1 MKKTA
6 AAILSLLL
14 MTGAVAGMADG
25 AYTPGTYRQS
35 AKGMGGDVVVDVTF
49 DADAMTAIDVVSQN
63 ETAGLG
69 DVALTSVAQA
79 MLDAQSADV
88 DGVAGATVSSTALKQ
103 AVSQA
108 IAEASG
114 KEQAAAHFVP
124 GAYTTTAQGNNGA
137 VTVETTFSEDKIEKI
152 EVVNHYES
160 QGVCEK
166 ALFTELPQAILD
178 EQSLA
183 VDTIAGATVAS
194 NALISAVRQ
203 AAEQAGCDVSALM
216 NAPEKKAPETTE
228 YTADVIIVGAG
239 GAGLSA
245 AVAATDEGASVILI
259 EKEGYVGGNT
269 LVSGGIFNCP
279 DEDMQKEVEMTA
291 GVKALVESALAETPV
306 SEEHAQLIAKVKEQY
321 DAHNAA
327 GKTYLF
333 DSVEWFTL
341 QTWNAGDKVADLK
354 LVYTMCEN
362 AYDTMTWLHDLGWTY
377 KSDIRQGAGSLYQ
390 RTHSSVDHAGVGFIN
405 ALSTGLEGRDAQI
418 VYSTTAKELVMQ
430 DGKCVGVVAE
440 DRDGNTITFH
450 ANKNVILATGGFA
463 RNKEMLAEYNT
474 SGKWPDLT
482 KITGTNMP
490 GITGDGIRMAQSVGA
505 ALRDMDQIQL
515 LQTTQP
521 GTGNCV
527 YAYVAP
533 KEAAG
538 YLFFNKEG
546 HRFIGEDG
554 RRDDISLA
562 ALAQTDALFYMLES
576 SDVITDPDNQYDLLG
591 VPMSECI
598 NAGAIIVGD
607 TLEALCEKVG
617 WDYETVKAQI
627 DEYNANV
634 DANAL
639 KDEYG
644 RALFTIKQ
652 ENGPWYA
659 IPRTPSVHHTMGG
672 VVINAD
678 TQVLDENGNA
688 IPGLLAAGE
697 VTGGIHGAN
706 RVGGNALV
714 DCITYGRIAGHKA
727 AQ

>member
-1 MKKTA
+1 MKEKHEPIDFRNHRYSSIDMARETGMSSEGLRFYERKG
-6 AAILSLLL
+6 ILQVDKDEKN
-14 MTGAVAGMADG
+14 G
-25 AYTPGTYRQS
+25 YRTYPIMKVPMMRS
-35 AKGMGGDVVVDVTF
+35 AK
-49 DADAMTAIDVVSQN
+49 I
-63 ETAGLG
+63 LG
-69 DVALTSVAQA
+69 
-79 MLDAQSADV
+79 
-88 DGVAGATVSSTALKQ
+88 
-103 AVSQA
+103 
-108 IAEASG
+108 
-114 KEQAAAHFVP
+114 H
-124 GAYTTTAQGNNGA
+124 
-137 VTVETTFSEDKIEKI
+137 
-152 EVVNHYES
+152 
-160 QGVCEK
+160 
-166 ALFTELPQAILD
+166 
-178 EQSLA
+178 
-183 VDTIAGATVAS
+183 
-194 NALISAVRQ
+194 
-203 AAEQAGCDVSALM
+203 
-216 NAPEKKAPETTE
+216 
-228 YTADVIIVGAG
+228 
-239 GAGLSA
+239 
-245 AVAATDEGASVILI
+245 
-259 EKEGYVGGNT
+259 
-269 LVSGGIFNCP
+269 
-279 DEDMQKEVEMTA
+279 
-291 GVKALVESALAETPV
+291 
-306 SEEHAQLIAKVKEQY
+306 
-321 DAHNAA
+321 
-327 GKTYLF
+327 
-333 DSVEWFTL
+333 
-341 QTWNAGDKVADLK
+341 
-354 LVYTMCEN
+354 
-362 AYDTMTWLHDLGWTY
+362 
-377 KSDIRQGAGSLYQ
+377 
-390 RTHSSVDHAGVGFIN
+390 
-405 ALSTGLEGRDAQI
+405 
-418 VYSTTAKELVMQ
+418 
-430 DGKCVGVVAE
+430 
-440 DRDGNTITFH
+440 
-450 ANKNVILATGGFA
+450 
-463 RNKEMLAEYNT
+463 
-474 SGKWPDLT
+474 
-482 KITGTNMP
+482 
-490 GITGDGIRMAQSVGA
+490 ITGDGIRMAQSVGA

-617 WDYETVKAQI
+617 WDYEAVKAQI

-714 DCITYGRIAGHKA
+714 DCITYGRIAGRKA

>member
-1 MKKTA
+1 
-6 AAILSLLL
+6 
-14 MTGAVAGMADG
+14 
-25 AYTPGTYRQS
+25 
-35 AKGMGGDVVVDVTF
+35 
-49 DADAMTAIDVVSQN
+49 
-63 ETAGLG
+63 
-69 DVALTSVAQA
+69 
-79 MLDAQSADV
+79 
-88 DGVAGATVSSTALKQ
+88 
-103 AVSQA
+103 
-108 IAEASG
+108 
-114 KEQAAAHFVP
+114 
-124 GAYTTTAQGNNGA
+124 
-137 VTVETTFSEDKIEKI
+137 
-152 EVVNHYES
+152 
-160 QGVCEK
+160 
-166 ALFTELPQAILD
+166 
-178 EQSLA
+178 
-183 VDTIAGATVAS
+183 
-194 NALISAVRQ
+194 
-203 AAEQAGCDVSALM
+203 
-216 NAPEKKAPETTE
+216 
-228 YTADVIIVGAG
+228 
-239 GAGLSA
+239 
-245 AVAATDEGASVILI
+245 
-259 EKEGYVGGNT
+259 
-269 LVSGGIFNCP
+269 
-279 DEDMQKEVEMTA
+279 
-291 GVKALVESALAETPV
+291 
-306 SEEHAQLIAKVKEQY
+306 
-321 DAHNAA
+321 
-327 GKTYLF
+327 
-333 DSVEWFTL
+333 
-341 QTWNAGDKVADLK
+341 
-354 LVYTMCEN
+354 
-362 AYDTMTWLHDLGWTY
+362 
-377 KSDIRQGAGSLYQ
+377 
-390 RTHSSVDHAGVGFIN
+390 
-405 ALSTGLEGRDAQI
+405 
-418 VYSTTAKELVMQ
+418 
-430 DGKCVGVVAE
+430 
-440 DRDGNTITFH
+440 
-450 ANKNVILATGGFA
+450 
-463 RNKEMLAEYNT
+463 
-474 SGKWPDLT
+474 
-482 KITGTNMP
+482 
-490 GITGDGIRMAQSVGA
+490 MAQSVGA

-617 WDYETVKAQI
+617 WDYEIVKAQI

>member
-1 MKKTA
+1 M
-6 AAILSLLL
+6 
-14 MTGAVAGMADG
+14 
-25 AYTPGTYRQS
+25 
-35 AKGMGGDVVVDVTF
+35 
-49 DADAMTAIDVVSQN
+49 
-63 ETAGLG
+63 
-69 DVALTSVAQA
+69 
-79 MLDAQSADV
+79 
-88 DGVAGATVSSTALKQ
+88 
-103 AVSQA
+103 
-108 IAEASG
+108 
-114 KEQAAAHFVP
+114 
-124 GAYTTTAQGNNGA
+124 
-137 VTVETTFSEDKIEKI
+137 
-152 EVVNHYES
+152 
-160 QGVCEK
+160 
-166 ALFTELPQAILD
+166 
-178 EQSLA
+178 
-183 VDTIAGATVAS
+183 
-194 NALISAVRQ
+194 
-203 AAEQAGCDVSALM
+203 
-216 NAPEKKAPETTE
+216 
-228 YTADVIIVGAG
+228 
-239 GAGLSA
+239 
-245 AVAATDEGASVILI
+245 AATDEGTSVILI

-714 DCITYGRIAGHKA
+714 DCITYGRIAGRKA

>member
-269 LVSGGIFNCP
+269 LVSGGQYQSVMPYLVWDPADP
-279 DEDMQKEVEMTA
+279 DAT
-291 GVKALVESALAETPV
+291 T
-306 SEEHAQLIAKVKEQY
+306 
-321 DAHNAA
+321 
-327 GKTYLF
+327 
-333 DSVEWFTL
+333 
-341 QTWNAGDKVADLK
+341 
-354 LVYTMCEN
+354 
-362 AYDTMTWLHDLGWTY
+362 
-377 KSDIRQGAGSLYQ
+377 
-390 RTHSSVDHAGVGFIN
+390 GVG
-405 ALSTGLEGRDAQI
+405 
-418 VYSTTAKELVMQ
+418 Y
-430 DGKCVGVVAE
+430 
-440 DRDGNTITFH
+440 DGNTY
-450 ANKNVILATGGFA
+450 NKVVESVATLDELKTILNWSEEPFDEGYYKDHEFVAGDIAELSKHGVH
-463 RNKEMLAEYNT
+463 AEY
-474 SGKWPDLT
+474 
-482 KITGTNMP
+482 
-490 GITGDGIRMAQSVGA
+490 
-505 ALRDMDQIQL
+505 
-515 LQTTQP
+515 LQTLKDLKAEIQ
-521 GTGNCV
+521 
-527 YAYVAP
+527 AYLDWAEP
-533 KEAAG
+533 KVEAGAG
-538 YLFFNKEG
+538 QLTLFSTVNLHIF
-546 HRFIGEDG
+546 
-554 RRDDISLA
+554 
-562 ALAQTDALFYMLES
+562 QTYYGGLRPSADMS
-576 SDVITDPDNQYDLLG
+576 SWIYGDYDLVKQFIEG
-591 VPMSECI
+591 
-598 NAGAIIVGD
+598 GQ
-607 TLEALCEKVG
+607 TL
-617 WDYETVKAQI
+617 
-627 DEYNANV
+627 
-634 DANAL
+634 
-639 KDEYG
+639 
-644 RALFTIKQ
+644 KQ
-652 ENGPWYA
+652 
-659 IPRTPSVHHTMGG
+659 
-672 VVINAD
+672 
-678 TQVLDENGNA
+678 
-688 IPGLLAAGE
+688 
-697 VTGGIHGAN
+697 
-706 RVGGNALV
+706 
-714 DCITYGRIAGHKA
+714 
-727 AQ
+727 

>member
-35 AKGMGGDVVVDVTF
+35 TKGMGGDVVVDVTF

-79 MLDAQSADV
+79 MLGAQSADV

-259 EKEGYVGGNT
+259 EKE
-269 LVSGGIFNCP
+269 I
-279 DEDMQKEVEMTA
+279 
-291 GVKALVESALAETPV
+291 
-306 SEEHAQLIAKVKEQY
+306 
-321 DAHNAA
+321 
-327 GKTYLF
+327 
-333 DSVEWFTL
+333 
-341 QTWNAGDKVADLK
+341 
-354 LVYTMCEN
+354 
-362 AYDTMTWLHDLGWTY
+362 
-377 KSDIRQGAGSLYQ
+377 
-390 RTHSSVDHAGVGFIN
+390 
-405 ALSTGLEGRDAQI
+405 
-418 VYSTTAKELVMQ
+418 
-430 DGKCVGVVAE
+430 
-440 DRDGNTITFH
+440 
-450 ANKNVILATGGFA
+450 
-463 RNKEMLAEYNT
+463 
-474 SGKWPDLT
+474 
-482 KITGTNMP
+482 
-490 GITGDGIRMAQSVGA
+490 
-505 ALRDMDQIQL
+505 
-515 LQTTQP
+515 
-521 GTGNCV
+521 
-527 YAYVAP
+527 
-533 KEAAG
+533 
-538 YLFFNKEG
+538 
-546 HRFIGEDG
+546 
-554 RRDDISLA
+554 
-562 ALAQTDALFYMLES
+562 
-576 SDVITDPDNQYDLLG
+576 
-591 VPMSECI
+591 
-598 NAGAIIVGD
+598 
-607 TLEALCEKVG
+607 
-617 WDYETVKAQI
+617 
-627 DEYNANV
+627 
-634 DANAL
+634 
-639 KDEYG
+639 G
-644 RALFTIKQ
+644 RAH
-652 ENGPWYA
+652 
-659 IPRTPSVHHTMGG
+659 V
-672 VVINAD
+672 
-678 TQVLDENGNA
+678 
-688 IPGLLAAGE
+688 
-697 VTGGIHGAN
+697 
-706 RVGGNALV
+706 
-714 DCITYGRIAGHKA
+714 
-727 AQ
+727 